1 MSFDR
6 GLSIGMFFF
15 SSWALYLATTMEKTA
30 IRQTVGPEVFPI
42 GLTICMMLAS
52 VALFFRST
60 RERETRAGSGELPEG
75 VEKEDRKT
83 QLLVLLG
90 IAAYIFALEPLGYIL
105 ATALLCIYET
115 AMFEAKH
122 WLRNLL
128 SGVGFSVGIY
138 VTFVNV
144 LDVMLP
150 KGLLGW

>member
-6 GLSIGMFFF
+6 GLSIGLFFF
-15 SSWALYLATTMEKTA
+15 SSWALYLAITMEKTA

-42 GLTICMMLAS
+42 GLTVCMLLAS
-52 VALFFRST
+52 VALFIRTT
-60 RERETRAGSGELPEG
+60 RVKEAEAGSGELPEG
-75 VEKEDRKT
+75 VEREDRRT
-83 QLLVLLG
+83 QFLVLLG
-90 IAAYIFALEPLGYIL
+90 IAAYVFALEPLGYIL

-138 VTFVNV
+138 LIFVNV